1 MPQATIDPVGQVPDV
16 NENQATP
23 RRELPP
29 GESLT
34 TRLVAIKA
42 ANNPLLEAAR
52 PLLRALS
59 DMPEQLDHERVEQ
72 LRDLLEQEVRAFQK
86 LCEQASIRRD
96 HMLGARYCLCTA
108 IDEAAMQTA
117 WGKNSKGGKGD
128 GAGGGDGMAPVPPG
142 RNQPGKDAGTAARDR
157 ETPDAGVEWVTR
169 GLATIFHEDRQGG
182 DKVYLLIGR
191 LMSDPQEHLDLL
203 EVIYRILS
211 LGFEGRYRVEAGG
224 HRKHEAVRQRIYNEI
239 MARRGI
245 VPVALSPHWQSDVK
259 GRLASFYDF
268 PVWITVALLSVILLG
283 CFGWFKYELLGRSA
297 ELQKQI
303 ADIGHMTP
311 PPAPP
316 VLHLKTLLKDEIAA
330 GTVSVDEDAHHSS
343 VTFRGDSMFPPGGV
357 SVNAA
362 MGPLIAKIAAEIVKV
377 PGKVS
382 VLGYTDNVPIRSRQ
396 FASNDA
402 LSEERATQVMQMLQA
417 AGVPASRLEAI
428 GKGDADPVAD
438 NTTPQGRAQ
447 NRRVEITVAE

>member
-1 MPQATIDPVGQVPDV
+1 LNNPTAQTGAGVDTPAPV
-16 NENQATP
+16 

-29 GESLT
+29 GESLQA
-34 TRLVAIKA
+34 RLAAIKA
-42 ANNPLLEAAR
+42 ADNPLLEAAR
-52 PLLRALS
+52 PLLRALA
-59 DMPEQLDHERVEQ
+59 DMPGQLDPERVEL
-72 LRDLLEQEVRAFQK
+72 LRELLEREVRTFQK
-86 LCEQASIRRD
+86 LCDQASIRRD

-108 IDEAAMQTA
+108 LDEAAMQTA
-117 WGKNSKGGKGD
+117 WGKNSQTNSTSKPASSGE
-128 GAGGGDGMAPVPPG
+128 ASA
-142 RNQPGKDAGTAARDR
+142 QPGYAAPANAGTDAGDT
-157 ETPDAGVEWVTR
+157 GVEWITR

-182 DKVYLLIGR
+182 DKVYLLVGR
-191 LMSDPQEHLDLL
+191 LMADPQEHLDLL

-211 LGFEGRYRVEAGG
+211 LGFEGRYRFEAGG
-224 HRKHEAVRQRIYNEI
+224 RRRHEAVRQRIYTEI
-239 MARRGI
+239 MARRSV

-259 GRLASFYDF
+259 SRRASFYDF
-268 PVWITVALLSVILLG
+268 PVWITVVLLSIILLG
-283 CFGWFKYELLGRSA
+283 CFGYFKYGLLGRSA
-297 ELQKQI
+297 EVQKQI

-357 SVNAA
+357 SVNAS
-362 MGPLIAKIAAEIVKV
+362 MGPLIAKIAAEIIKV

-402 LSEERATQVMQMLQA
+402 LSLERATQVMQMLQA
-417 AGVPASRLEAI
+417 VGVPASRLEAV
-428 GKGDADPVAD
+428 GKGETDPVAD
-438 NTTPQGRAQ
+438 NSTPQGRAQ
-447 NRRVEITVAE
+447 NRRVAITVAE